1 MITLAIFTSNNS
13 IATFVATIESFF
25 DKCRNRKLISEII
38 HIDDRSTI
46 ENIGFYNNVIKNV
59 FKGIPIFNLHKKE
72 NLDFTHS
79 RNCEYFRQEIIKSK
93 NKNVFIL
100 EDDWFFIRNFDLEY
114 LNNSLN
120 SCNST
125 QISLTINTNPI
136 IPGNHINLRM
146 SNIPGFYQNDSEVL
160 YTISERYE
168 INQYVW
174 NEVFRYNYF
183 SLNPSLNKIDFFIKN
198 GEFDI
203 AADFEIKYNLRDL
216 KKSFSTNLLS
226 DEPYAVHIGKYKK
239 LL

>member
-25 DKCRNRKLISEII
+25 DKCKNRQLITEII

-46 ENIGFYNNVIKNV
+46 ENIGFYNNVIKTI
-59 FKGIPIFNLHKKE
+59 FRGIPIFDLHKKE
-72 NLDFTHS
+72 NLDFTHA
-79 RNCEYFRQEIIKSK
+79 RNCEHFRKEIIKSK

-114 LNNSLN
+114 LNDSLN

-125 QISLTINTNPI
+125 QMLLTINTNQI
-136 IPGNHINLRM
+136 IPKNHINLSM
-146 SNIPGFYQNDSEVL
+146 SNISGFYQNDSEVL
-160 YTISERYE
+160 YTISERRE
-168 INQYVW
+168 VNQYVW

-216 KKSFSTNLLS
+216 KKSFRTSLLS
-226 DEPYAVHIGKYKK
+226 DEPYAFHIGKYKN